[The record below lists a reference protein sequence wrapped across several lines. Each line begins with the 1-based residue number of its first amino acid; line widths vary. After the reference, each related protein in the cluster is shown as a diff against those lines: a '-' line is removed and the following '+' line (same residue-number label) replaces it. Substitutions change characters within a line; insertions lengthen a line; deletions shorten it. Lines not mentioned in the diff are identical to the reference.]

1 MLDTRGNASII
12 ESEVGPMA
20 EANGGRRRAKA
31 LRTIEGTLSFM
42 EDEANSDRFDRDR
55 RIALYGKIT
64 MAAELG
70 AISYRE
76 WEAYYGRLRA
86 LTEREGG

>member
-1 MLDTRGNASII
+1 MLDTRANASIM
-12 ESEVGPMA
+12 EPEVARMP
-20 EANGGRRRAKA
+20 EPKEGRRRAKA

-42 EDEANSDRFDRDR
+42 EEEANSDRFDRDR

-70 AISYRE
+70 AISHRE

-86 LTEREGG
+86 LTAREGG

>member
-1 MLDTRGNASII
+1 MPEQAGA
-12 ESEVGPMA
+12 
-20 EANGGRRRAKA
+20 RRARA
-31 LRTIEGTLSFM
+31 LRTIEGILSFM

-70 AISYRE
+70 AITHSE
-76 WEAYYGRLRA
+76 WAAYYGRLRA
-86 LTEREGG
+86 LTAMEEGGG